1 MLYIFRVDTGCMITL
16 EMNLAL
22 ETVAQLKKAV
32 ETTWGIPEEKQVLL
46 ISGGESLE
54 PEERV
59 CKYTA
64 GSSDTNPIF
73 LFSMASIESNT
84 PPASTVES
92 HIERELQPEVEASLS
107 LPDTYN
113 TVAVRATLAQEYV
126 KVSREQAR
134 VCESQIHDQHLQHQG
149 WAAALA
155 NLEDSVVALEKR
167 HSKFR
172 DTYSAYLDKRE
183 HYREVIDTFDDDL
196 HVLSK
201 IPVLPALL
209 DEEDSGHGSN
219 GVSTDGSRPSSSML
233 SGGKSKT
240 LLDWINQAG
249 NNSLEQVADSCYRSL
264 EQLDQM
270 LIETVENKIVTC
282 VEGANNNQM
291 KEIRGLG
298 DRLSGLEQLLLDA
311 KKKVTEQ
318 QDLAAAFLQNQARAS
333 GLRDNSILP
342 DLCASH
348 RQQLLVMMR
357 NHQHILSIR
366 KRCAKAKEELSVN
379 LYTRLKWVMFIQRQM
394 AENGQQLVLYHE
406 ELRRLSRRLEVM
418 EQLHLA
424 PSIYLATVVE
434 VVRRRSFSQQYLKK
448 AEIIAGTFGE
458 VHTEEVRTRQIFQ
471 DKLNKHFLST
481 MFPGMEDI
489 PPDFATVPPMQ
500 FDNVLPKISLQDL
513 EKLRTDFP
521 NIAESLSMPDRNTLS
536 SLLTRS
542 FNQALT
548 AEEGTALH
556 NLQTMT
562 SKIPLSGSGLGS
574 VSVMNRICGENSA
587 GNRKKSR
594 MDALAASRDRRGPDT
609 DTDSDEETNGS
620 SNKARHNI
628 RKMSRSFTV
637 KNGSKE
643 RKNINS
649 AQEDP
654 EFVTAN
660 FYDENEK
667 INTTVNLSSSTSA
680 DPSSSSAANTNS
692 SAAPSS
698 DGSLLKNQWPSQTE
712 LQSQIEDKC
721 KEIEKL
727 RDNLG
732 SAEAKLEHVETKIAN
747 IVGVSKTGLDSL
759 REELQGMKSKV
770 DTDRQDVLGLLAEMT
785 KRMMDGLQ
793 ELETLSILPTDLQRE
808 KTLRKESETELE
820 EVKNRLETE
829 VNKLDDC
836 HREIDIY
843 RYQLE
848 EANKALD
855 SSKIELNEEKEK
867 LQNELCQLKE
877 QLEKEID
884 ELKSRFKKEKRELK
898 QTMELE
904 HELELDNYKEKLTK
918 GEGSKVDSL
927 LEEVIALKKALNA
940 KEEELNELKTKNA
953 LMEVTK
959 HDKEDNSDIVQTLTA
974 EFQERQATE
983 LSQLEDKLRKD
994 HKNEMDT
1001 LKEQKN
1007 EEMLTRMEEMRQ
1019 KMVDSSQLSVGRLK
1033 IKLEKEQEQKL
1044 LKKEDEMKLKFE
1056 KELAKVEEF
1065 KQIEIE
1071 DAKEKVKKKSKLE
1084 METLRSR
1091 FKIMQTTGTLERSPS
1106 VSESEFS
1113 IESPRLGSMEHLGNM
1128 EHRIEEIMQ
1137 TEKNRWEQERDKLM
1151 QKVKELQMDNEEYQ
1165 EQMKDIKNSKKL
1177 RDSAEKQVVFNE
1189 AIRKVVEEK
1198 DKKIEGLEM
1207 SLNQKTQRD
1216 NQSMLNTLEEQLAE
1230 VQRKNAQLDSEL
1242 REANQKLKMNMMTSI
1257 ATMEP
1262 TESLKQLQ
1270 EENMLLKQQLSRSMT
1285 SLISTG
1291 KVSVISADKGD
1302 IVLVVWSE
1310 DHSNYQVY
1318 HEGTVLH
1325 FLHTDSIAMLGLVE
1339 AGGIRKKHITAEVVE
1354 KEYCQAKK
1362 AENRFRVR
1370 QGTKFYRVKCKLV
1383 EKSSDNLARS
1393 LLQAQQM

>member
-1 MLYIFRVDTGCMITL
+1 MITL

-22 ETVAQLKKAV
+22 ETVDQLKRAV
-32 ETTWGIPEEKQVLL
+32 ETTWAIPREKQVLL

-73 LFSMASIESNT
+73 LFSMASLESNV
-84 PPASTVES
+84 PPSIS
-92 HIERELQPEVEASLS
+92 SDLHGDRDLQPDVEASLS

-113 TVAVRATLAQEYV
+113 TVAVRATLAQEFV

-134 VCESQIHDQHLQHQG
+134 VCESHIHDQHLQHQG

-155 NLEDSVVALEKR
+155 NLEDSVVALDKRHNKFKETYSTYLEKR
-167 HSKFR
+167 
-172 DTYSAYLDKRE
+172 D
-183 HYREVIDTFDDDL
+183 HYREVIDTFDEDL

-233 SGGKSKT
+233 TGAKNKT

-264 EQLDQM
+264 EQLDQQ
-270 LIETVENKIVTC
+270 LVETVDQKIASSL
-282 VEGANNNQM
+282 EGANNSQM

-311 KKKVTEQ
+311 KKKVNEQ

-348 RQQLLVMMR
+348 RQQLLVMIR

-379 LYTRLKWVMFIQRQM
+379 LHTRLKWVMFIQRQM

-424 PSIYLATVVE
+424 PSIYLATVIE

-448 AEIIAGTFGE
+448 AELIAGTFGD
-458 VHTEEVRTRQIFQ
+458 VHSEEIRNRQIFQ

-481 MFPGMEDI
+481 MFPGMDDI
-489 PPDFATVPPMQ
+489 PPDFATVPPPA
-500 FDNVLPKISLQDL
+500 FDTTLPKISLQDL
-513 EKLRTDFP
+513 EKLRADFP
-521 NIAESLSMPDRNTLS
+521 NIAESLSMPDRNILS

-562 SKIPLSGSGLGS
+562 SKIPISGSGLGS
-574 VSVMNRICGENSA
+574 VSMMNRICGENSS

-594 MDALAASRDRRGPDT
+594 LDALAASRDRRGPVT
-609 DTDSDEETNGS
+609 DTDSEEELGGATGKS
-620 SNKARHNI
+620 RHNI
-628 RKMSRSFTV
+628 RKMSRSLNS
-637 KNGSKE
+637 KNSSKE
-643 RKNINS
+643 RTVACIDEPK
-649 AQEDP
+649 QDFP
-654 EFVTAN
+654 PAN
-660 FYDENEK
+660 FFDGEK
-667 INTTVNLSSSTSA
+667 PKTDLSSSTSA
-680 DPSSSSAANTNS
+680 EPSSSSAANTNS

-698 DGSLLKNQWPSQTE
+698 DGSLLKNQWPSQSE
-712 LQSQIEDKC
+712 LQTQIEEKS
-721 KEIEKL
+721 KEIERL
-727 RDNLG
+727 RENLG
-732 SAEAKLEHVETKIAN
+732 SAEAKLEHVENRIAD
-747 IVGVSKTGLDSL
+747 IVGVSKTGLDGL

-770 DTDRQDVLGLLAEMT
+770 YTDQGDVLVMLSEMT
-785 KRMMDGLQ
+785 KKMMEGLQ
-793 ELETLSILPTDLQRE
+793 ELESLSLLPADLQRE
-808 KTLRKESETELE
+808 KSMRKESETELE
-820 EVKNRLETE
+820 EVKVKLETE
-829 VNKLDDC
+829 INKLDDC

-848 EANKALD
+848 EANRALD
-855 SSKIELNEEKEK
+855 TSKFEMKEQKEK
-867 LQNELCQLKE
+867 LQNDLSQVRS
-877 QLEKEID
+877 QLETEIE
-884 ELKSRFKKEKRELK
+884 ELKSKFKKEKQEMK
-898 QTMELE
+898 QKMELE
-904 HELELDNYKEKLTK
+904 HELELDNYKEKLSK
-918 GEGSKVDSL
+918 GDGNDIESMTQEIAHLKSQLDS
-927 LEEVIALKKALNA
+927 
-940 KEEELNELKTKNA
+940 KEEELIVIKKKLETVEASNDQKEAVEKAKETLEIEFEEKLNQELANLEEKLKKTHKDE
-953 LMEVTK
+953 LEV
-959 HDKEDNSDIVQTLTA
+959 
-974 EFQERQATE
+974 
-983 LSQLEDKLRKD
+983 
-994 HKNEMDT
+994 
-1001 LKEQKN
+1001 LKENKN
-1007 EEMLTRMEEMRQ
+1007 DEMLLRMEELRQ
-1019 KMVDSSQLSVGRLK
+1019 KMVDSSQLSVDRLK
-1033 IKLEKEQEQKL
+1033 VKLEKEQCQKL
-1044 LKKEDEMKLKFE
+1044 VQKEEEMKIKFERELLKLEEDKQLEIENTKERLKKN
-1056 KELAKVEEF
+1056 
-1065 KQIEIE
+1065 
-1071 DAKEKVKKKSKLE
+1071 SKLE

-1113 IESPRLGSMEHLGNM
+1113 IESPRPGSMEHIGM
-1128 EHRIEEIMQ
+1128 EHRLEEMIHSERSRWDQEKEKLIE
-1137 TEKNRWEQERDKLM
+1137 KL
-1151 QKVKELQMDNEEYQ
+1151 KESQMENEEMR
-1165 EQMKDIKNSKKL
+1165 EHIKDIRNSERL
-1177 RDSAEKQVVFNE
+1177 RNSAEKQVVFNE

-1198 DKKIEGLEM
+1198 DKKIEGLEL
-1207 SLNQKTQRD
+1207 SLAQKTQRD
-1216 NQSMLNTLEEQLAE
+1216 NQTMLNTLEEQMAE
-1230 VQRKNAQLDSEL
+1230 VQRKNAQLESEL
-1242 REANQKLKMNMMTSI
+1242 LEAKQKLHTNMMSSI

-1262 TESLKQLQ
+1262 TESFKQLQ
-1270 EENMLLKQQLSRSMT
+1270 EENLMLKQQLSRSMT
-1285 SLISTG
+1285 SLVSTG
-1291 KVSVISADKGD
+1291 KVSINTADKGD
-1302 IVLVVWSE
+1302 VVLVLWADE
-1310 DHSNYQVY
+1310 HNNYQIY
-1318 HEGTVLH
+1318 HEGAVLH
-1325 FLHTDSIAMLGLVE
+1325 FLHTDSITTLGLVE
-1339 AGGIRKKHITAEVVE
+1339 AGGRRKKYITAEVVE

-1370 QGTKFYRVKCKLV
+1370 QGTKFYRVRCKLL
-1383 EKSSDNLARS
+1383 ERTTESNSLARS
-1393 LLQAQQM
+1393 LSQAQQM

>member
-22 ETVAQLKKAV
+22 ETVAHLKKAV

-73 LFSMASIESNT
+73 LFSMASLESST
-84 PPASTVES
+84 PPTSSVDS
-92 HIERELQPEVEASLS
+92 HTERELQPEVEASLS

-113 TVAVRATLAQEYV
+113 TVAVRATLAQEFV

-167 HSKFR
+167 HIKFK

-233 SGGKSKT
+233 AGGKSKT

-264 EQLDQM
+264 EQLDQT
-270 LIETVENKIVTC
+270 LIETVENKIDSC

-311 KKKVTEQ
+311 KKKVAEQ

-448 AEIIAGTFGE
+448 AEMIAGTFGE
-458 VHTEEVRTRQIFQ
+458 VHTEEVRNRQIFQ
-471 DKLNKHFLST
+471 EKLNKHFLST
-481 MFPGMEDI
+481 MFPGMDDI
-489 PPDFATVPPMQ
+489 PPDFATVPPMK
-500 FDNVLPKISLQDL
+500 FDSVLPKISLQDL
-513 EKLRTDFP
+513 EKLRAEFP

-562 SKIPLSGSGLGS
+562 SKIPLSGNGLGS
-574 VSVMNRICGENSA
+574 VSVMNRICGENPS

-609 DTDSDEETNGS
+609 DTDSDEETGGS

-628 RKMSRSFTV
+628 RKMSRSLAV

-643 RKNINS
+643 RKNVNS
-649 AQEDP
+649 GNENQ

-660 FYDENEK
+660 FYDEGEK
-667 INTTVNLSSSTSA
+667 INTTINLSSSTSA
-680 DPSSSSAANTNS
+680 EPSSSSNANTNS

-712 LQSQIEDKC
+712 LQTQIEEKC

-732 SAEAKLEHVETKIAN
+732 SAEAKLEHVESKIAN
-747 IVGVSKTGLDSL
+747 IVGVNKSGLDSL

-770 DTDRQDVLGLLAEMT
+770 DTDRHDVLGLLGEMT

-793 ELETLSILPTDLQRE
+793 ELESLSILPTDLQRE

-820 EVKNRLETE
+820 EVKSRLETE

-848 EANKALD
+848 EANRALD
-855 SSKIELNEEKEK
+855 SSKIELDEEKEK
-867 LQNELCQLKE
+867 LQKKFHELKE
-877 QLEKEID
+877 KLEKEIE
-884 ELKSRFKKEKRELK
+884 ELKLKFKMEKRELK
-898 QTMELE
+898 QTLELE
-904 HELELDNYKEKLTK
+904 HELELDNYKEKLTQ
-918 GEGSKVDSL
+918 GEGGKVDSL
-927 LEEVIALKKALNA
+927 LEEVISLKKQLEEKELQLND
-940 KEEELNELKTKNA
+940 LKTKTD
-953 LMEVTK
+953 LMAVTE
-959 HDKEDNSDIVQTLTA
+959 HDKKENEKSMEALIVECHEQHSNEIA
-974 EFQERQATE
+974 QM
-983 LSQLEDKLRKD
+983 EDKIKKE
-994 HKNEMDT
+994 HIKEMEA
-1001 LKEQKN
+1001 LKERKN
-1007 EEMLTRMEEMRQ
+1007 EEMLQRMEELRQ

-1033 IKLEKEQEQKL
+1033 IKLEKEQEQKFIL
-1044 LKKEDEMKLKFE
+1044 KEDEMKVKFE

-1065 KQIEIE
+1065 KHMEIE
-1071 DAKEKVKKKSKLE
+1071 DAKEKVKKRSKLE
-1084 METLRSR
+1084 METMRSR

-1128 EHRIEEIMQ
+1128 EHRLEEMML
-1137 TEKNRWEQERDKLM
+1137 TERMKWEQERDKLLL
-1151 QKVKELQMDNEEYQ
+1151 KVKELQKDNEVYQ
-1165 EQMKDIKNSKKL
+1165 EQMKDIKSSKKL

-1207 SLNQKTQRD
+1207 SLNQKTQRN

-1230 VQRKNAQLDSEL
+1230 VQRKNAQLESEL

-1262 TESLKQLQ
+1262 AESLKQLQ
-1270 EENMLLKQQLSRSMT
+1270 EENMMLKQQLSRSMT
-1285 SLISTG
+1285 SLITTG

-1310 DHSNYQVY
+1310 DHSNYQIY

-1339 AGGIRKKHITAEVVE
+1339 AGGIKKKHITAEVVE

-1370 QGTKFYRVKCKLV
+1370 QGTKFYRVKCKLM